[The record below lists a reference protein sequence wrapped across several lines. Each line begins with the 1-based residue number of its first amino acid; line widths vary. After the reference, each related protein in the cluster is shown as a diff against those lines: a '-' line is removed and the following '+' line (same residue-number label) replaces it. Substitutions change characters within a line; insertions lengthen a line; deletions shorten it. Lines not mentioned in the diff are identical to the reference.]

1 MLQATAACKHTVS
14 GTISLPSTGFFSPFP
29 HGTCALSVVKEYLA
43 LGDGPPSFPQDN
55 TCPVV
60 LRIVSREAASFRI
73 RDFHPL
79 WLAFPS
85 HSSMKQLGNSPRPSR
100 RPPKQSY
107 NPTYT
112 TPSHYKCTW
121 FRLFPFRSPLL
132 WESNF
137 FLFLRV
143 LRCFSSPRSPPA
155 DYGFIRGIPGHY
167 SGRVSPFGDP
177 RIKACLAAPRGLS
190 QLTTSFI
197 IS

>member
-1 MLQATAACKHTVS
+1 
-14 GTISLPSTGFFSPFP
+14 
-29 HGTCALSVVKEYLA
+29 
-43 LGDGPPSFPQDN
+43 
-55 TCPVV
+55 VV
-60 LRIVSREAASFRI
+60 LRIAPKEAVPFQV
-73 RDFHPL
+73 RDYHPL
-79 WLAFPS
+79 WSTFPYC
-85 HSSMKQLGNSPRPSR
+85 SSMEQLGNSPRPSR
-100 RPPKQSY
+100 QPPAQSY

-112 TPSHYKCTW
+112 TPSSYKYIW

-132 WESNF
+132 WESSF

-143 LRCFSSPRSPPA
+143 LRCFSSPRSLPA
-155 DYGFIRGIPGHY
+155 NYGFIGRIPGHY